1 MARHAGWVLNWTLLA
16 LFGLATLVAF
26 LVLPLWLLPS
36 DPWWGLALVPIVL
49 MSNSFWALHHE
60 AIHGNFHG
68 DRRINNRAGR
78 AMAILLGSS
87 FRVLQFAHLMHH
99 RYNRYRLDR
108 PDIYEPQ
115 EGSYAIARFRYYSE
129 LFLFLYLSEVAVP
142 LLCLL
147 PKAGVR
153 RILDFVYRH
162 PDPAVREVRTIADRI
177 FLRDRSLNEIRID
190 AVLTILVV
198 AGAFVLYG
206 PWWPMLL
213 AFLIARGI
221 LISFLDNVYHFA
233 TPLDRVDFAMNLR
246 LPATL
251 RLVILNMN
259 MHRVHH
265 HNTELPWW
273 QLPAHFRST
282 GDRFDA
288 GLIGTALLQLTGPVR
303 APTSIPGTA
312 NRA

>member
-1 MARHAGWVLNWTLLA
+1 MARHAVWALNWALLA
-16 LFGLATLVAF
+16 LFGLATLVA
-26 LVLPLWLLPS
+26 LLALPLWLLPS
-36 DPWWGLALVPIVL
+36 NRWWGLALIPIAL

-78 AMAILLGSS
+78 VMAILLGSS

-115 EGSYAIARFRYYSE
+115 EGSYALAKVRYFSE

-153 RILDFVYRH
+153 RILDFVYCH
-162 PDPAVREVRTIADRI
+162 PDPTVREVRAIADRV

-213 AFLIARGI
+213 AFLVGRGI

-246 LPATL
+246 LPTPL
-251 RLVILNMN
+251 RLAILNMN
-259 MHRVHH
+259 LHRVHH
-265 HNTELPWW
+265 HNTGLPWW

-282 GDRFDA
+282 EDRFDA
-288 GLIGTALLQLTGPVR
+288 GLIGTALLQVTGPVR
-303 APTSIPGTA
+303 APTSIQGTA

>member
-1 MARHAGWVLNWTLLA
+1 MGSHAGRALNWALLA

-26 LVLPLWLLPS
+26 LALPLWLLPL
-36 DPWWGLALVPIVL
+36 DPWWGLVLIPIAL

-78 AMAILLGSS
+78 VMAILLGSS

-108 PDIYEPQ
+108 PDIYQPQ
-115 EGSYAIARFRYYSE
+115 EGSYALAKLRYLSE
-129 LFLFLYLSEVAVP
+129 LFLLLYLSEVAVP

-162 PDPAVREVRTIADRI
+162 PDPAVREVRTIADRV
-177 FLRDRSLNEIRID
+177 FLRDRSLAEIRVD
-190 AVLTILVV
+190 AVLVILV
-198 AGAFVLYG
+198 AAIAFVLYG

-213 AFLIARGI
+213 AFLVARGI

-246 LPATL
+246 LPAPL
-251 RLVILNMN
+251 RLAFLNMN

-265 HNTELPWW
+265 HNTSLPWW
-273 QLPAHFRST
+273 QLPQHFRST
-282 GDRFDA
+282 GDWFDA
-288 GLIGTALLQLTGPVR
+288 GLARTALFQLTGPVP
-303 APTSIPGTA
+303 APVS
-312 NRA
+312 